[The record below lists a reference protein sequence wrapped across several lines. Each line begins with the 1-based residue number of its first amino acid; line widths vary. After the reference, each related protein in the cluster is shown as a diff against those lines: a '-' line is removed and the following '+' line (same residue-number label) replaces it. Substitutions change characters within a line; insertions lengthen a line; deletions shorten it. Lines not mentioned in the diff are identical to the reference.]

1 MHADSG
7 ETKPMTWRFP
17 QADRV
22 LELVLVCVLAT
33 GAIGLLA
40 ALAGTFHVPQIWMLG
55 LLFTAV
61 YQRKTAG
68 RGLWWPTASSWT
80 HVALL
85 VLVALFFR
93 LPAFHYVLGGQDE
106 GVYVNAANHLLQSGG
121 IAVSDPIA
129 AKFLG
134 SPALNEYLA
143 SNRQSD
149 EIFLSG
155 IYTQPG
161 SITAL
166 QFQFYHLFPVW
177 MALFGGLFGMI
188 AAVYALTAFAV
199 LSILFAYRLVL
210 TVTGKST
217 AALVAGLLLA
227 VSPLHAFFSK
237 FPVTEVPT
245 LAFALA
251 GFGYL
256 AAYWTSE
263 SGQRRGRTL
272 WLAFAALASVFFV
285 RISGFMYIPFVVAM
299 AGLTALRD
307 EDAERRKAIQR
318 WTLAIVAAYAASVL
332 YGLHWSRHYSLDI
345 YRISFGIAFGRHW
358 HAWLPIACLLGAA
371 CWALCLFA
379 RRRPFVRDRLVAA
392 VVDPARWAIG
402 VAVVAALALV
412 ATRAH
417 WLGWTP
423 HYAGDGWLDAQWG
436 LSGSHWRAVKATS
449 LAQLAVYMGPL
460 LLGMALV
467 LLCWPRR
474 EPLLEYMRLVAAG
487 FCVYSLALQWVVPQG
502 PYYARYLLSE
512 TVPYLIVFT
521 LCVWPSMAGWLRASS
536 SAVLAISVLYGGAL
550 TAAQVGKEENDG
562 LYSALSAMVS
572 RVGAHD
578 VILLDSMDAGLPDTN
593 EIKTPLLYTFGKNV
607 ITVSDQD
614 LSDPAYLAAI
624 GERFDDVF
632 LISPSASAPRGFTEH
647 DTVRVEVWAYKWS
660 YGPPRSLGLHEDVR
674 LHLFR
679 RDRPQLPLGV
689 ARAFDQHGEWNDWLR
704 EGWSDPESWGV
715 WAVGP
720 EASLEIDAGEL
731 PPAPNG
737 VLLHFELGA
746 FVSEKHPRQR
756 AEIAVNG
763 VDLTSIEVTYPANTA
778 TFDLQ
783 VSARSLRNEDK
794 IAVHLTLPDAVS
806 PKSLGMGEDVRVLS
820 FGLVSVEARPLAPPA
835 AAEPTERDAGKEDGG
850 TGVGH
855 E

>member
-7 ETKPMTWRFP
+7 GTKPMAWRFP

-33 GAIGLLA
+33 GSIGLLA
-40 ALAGTFHVPQIWMLG
+40 ALAGAFHVPQIWMLG
-55 LLFTAV
+55 VLLTAV

-68 RGLWWPTASSWT
+68 RGIWWPTALSWT

-93 LPAFHYVLGGQDE
+93 LPGFHYVLGGQDE
-106 GVYVNAANHLLQSGG
+106 GVYVNVANHLLQSGG

-134 SPALNEYLA
+134 SPALGEYLA
-143 SNRQSD
+143 SNRLNSGA
-149 EIFLSG
+149 FLSG
-155 IYTQPG
+155 IYTQPE

-177 MALFGGLFGMI
+177 MALFGGLFGMT
-188 AAVYALTAFAV
+188 AAVYALTAFSV
-199 LSILFAYRLVL
+199 LSILFTYRLVL
-210 TVTGKST
+210 TVTRRPT
-217 AALVAGLLLA
+217 VALISGLLLA
-227 VSPLHAFFSK
+227 VNPLHAFFSK

-256 AAYWTSE
+256 AAYWTTTA
-263 SGQRRGRTL
+263 GQRRGRAL
-272 WLAFAALASVFFV
+272 WLAFAALVSLFFI
-285 RISGFMYIPFVVAM
+285 RINGFMYIPFVVAL
-299 AGLTALRD
+299 ACLAALRD
-307 EDAERRKAIQR
+307 EDMERRTAIQL
-318 WTLAIVAAYAASVL
+318 WALAIVAAYAVSVL
-332 YGLHWSRHYSLDI
+332 YGLHYSRQYSLDI
-345 YRISFGIAFGRHW
+345 YAISFGIAFGRHW
-358 HAWLPIACLLGAA
+358 HGWLLITCLVGAT
-371 CWALCLFA
+371 CWAFCLFA
-379 RRRPFVRDRLVAA
+379 RHSSIVRERLVALA
-392 VVDPARWAIG
+392 LNLARWSIG
-402 VAVVAALALV
+402 VVVVAALALI
-412 ATRAH
+412 ATRAY
-417 WLGWTP
+417 WLGWTQ
-423 HYAGDGWLDAQWG
+423 HYAGDGWLNAQWG
-436 LSGSHWRAVKATS
+436 LPGSHWRAVKATS
-449 LAQLAVYMGPL
+449 FAQLAVYMGPL
-460 LLGMALV
+460 QLAMALV

-474 EPLLEYMRLVAAG
+474 EPMLEYMRLVAAG
-487 FCVYSLALQWVVPQG
+487 FCVYSLALAWVVPYG

-512 TVPYLIVFT
+512 TLPYLIVFT
-521 LCVWPSMAGWLRASS
+521 LCVWPSLAGWLRTVTGV
-536 SAVLAISVLYGGAL
+536 VLAISVLYGGTL

-578 VILLDSMDAGLPDTN
+578 VILLDSMDTGLPDTN

-614 LSDPAYLAAI
+614 LADPAYLAAI

-632 LISPSASAPRGFTEH
+632 LISPSASAPRGFTER

-660 YGPPRSLGLHEDVR
+660 YGPPRSLGLREDVR

-689 ARAFDQHGEWNDWLR
+689 ARAFDQHGEWNGWLK
-704 EGWSDPESWGV
+704 EGWSDPEPWGV
-715 WAVGP
+715 WAIGP

-731 PPAPNG
+731 PPAPSG
-737 VLLHFELGA
+737 VLLHFELRA

-756 AEIAVNG
+756 AEIVVNES
-763 VDLTSIEVTYPANTA
+763 DLKSIEVTYPANKA
-778 TFDLQ
+778 TFDLP
-783 VSARSLRNEDK
+783 VSTRSLRNEDK
-794 IAVHLTLPDAVS
+794 VAVHLTLPDAVS
-806 PKSLGMGEDVRVLS
+806 PKSLGMSEDPRVLS

-835 AAEPTERDAGKEDGG
+835 ATAPAERDAGKGDGRK
-850 TGVGH
+850 GVGN